1 MLILILKKKINKII
15 TNRQIISDYKIIKKN
30 SNRWG
35 IFLANGDEIIG
46 VSHIILED
54 EANERFSNIAYVFI
68 DERYRGQ
75 KLCSMLV
82 EKTFKVLEEKNYGG
96 GVIETVIAGGIPML
110 KCFLRVV
117 SKLNYNIYSVPI
129 NEFGN
134 AIRHKMKLITAQK
147 ALQIERRNFDLDEW
161 QRLRFVKSI
170 PKKQLKIHSKKRP
183 KKQSKKRPKKQLKK
197 HPKKQLKKHPKKR
210 PKKQSKKK

>member
-1 MLILILKKKINKII
+1 MA
-15 TNRQIISDYKIIKKN
+15 D
-30 SNRWG
+30 
-35 IFLANGDEIIG
+35 GDEIMG
-46 VSHIILED
+46 VSHILLED
-54 EANERFSNIAYVFI
+54 EDGEHFSNIAYVFI

-117 SKLNYNIYSVPI
+117 SKLNYNIYSVPT

-147 ALQIERRNFDLDEW
+147 ALQIERRNYDLDEW

-170 PKKQLKIHSKKRP
+170 PKTQSKKRLKKRSKKQP
-183 KKQSKKRPKKQLKK
+183 KKQSKKQ
-197 HPKKQLKKHPKKR
+197 
-210 PKKQSKKK
+210 PKKQSKKQPKKISKTSKKK

>member
-1 MLILILKKKINKII
+1 MA
-15 TNRQIISDYKIIKKN
+15 D
-30 SNRWG
+30 
-35 IFLANGDEIIG
+35 GDEIMGI
-46 VSHIILED
+46 SHIYQED
-54 EANERFSNIAYVFI
+54 EAGEHFSNIAYVFI

-96 GVIETVIAGGIPML
+96 VIETVIAGGIPML

-117 SKLNYNIYSVPI
+117 SKLNYNIYSVPT

-134 AIRHKMKLITAQK
+134 AIRHKMKLITAIK
-147 ALQIERRNFDLDEW
+147 ALQIERRNYDLDEW

-170 PKKQLKIHSKKRP
+170 PKKRLKKQP
-183 KKQSKKRPKKQLKK
+183 KKQPKKISKT
-197 HPKKQLKKHPKKR
+197 
-210 PKKQSKKK
+210 SKKK

>member
-1 MLILILKKKINKII
+1 MSYELIYIDSKIKKKLNKII
-15 TNRQIISDYKIIKKN
+15 TNRQIINDYRIIKKN

-35 IFLANGDEIIG
+35 LFLADGDEIIG
-46 VSHIILED
+46 VSHIYQED
-54 EANERFSNIAYVFI
+54 EAGDHFSNIAIVFI
-68 DERYRGQ
+68 DERYRGK

-117 SKLNYNIYSVPI
+117 SKLNYNIYSVPT
-129 NEFGN
+129 NKFGN
-134 AIRHKMKLITAQK
+134 AIRHKMKLITSIQ
-147 ALQIERRNFDLDEW
+147 ALQIERRNYNLDEW

-170 PKKQLKIHSKKRP
+170 PKKRSKKQPKKQPKKRSKQP
-183 KKQSKKRPKKQLKK
+183 KKRSKKQSKK
-197 HPKKQLKKHPKKR
+197 
-210 PKKQSKKK
+210 QSKKG